1 MYVYSSR
8 GQLRSDPRA
17 MADARVCRRVGSLDD
32 GQHKTNMDGKT
43 HTHASIHSHS
53 TQNTADLKSDKCAR
67 RSAQARKEPLRNGG
81 EEATPPATTRC
92 LHGICGP
99 HGDDPSP
106 PDRDG
111 TAEQY
116 SFINIIN

>member
-1 MYVYSSR
+1 
-8 GQLRSDPRA
+8 

-81 EEATPPATTRC
+81 EEASPPATTRC
-92 LHGICGP
+92 TGSVVLTGMTRLLQIET
-99 HGDDPSP
+99 
-106 PDRDG
+106 DG
-111 TAEQY
+111 RAV
-116 SFINIIN
+116 FVH